1 MLSILFASKLN
12 KTDLTKFNPYN
23 HFGFLT
29 NRVARLII
37 KAVEPDMETDGHCFP
52 ASCIGILAELW
63 AKDGISQKYLGTALI
78 KNKSSITKMLLALE
92 HEGLIMKKND
102 PEDGRGKLIYLTQ
115 NGRDMQHIIE
125 SKSGEMEEMLLTD
138 CSEEEII
145 IAKKVMSEMYEKLY
159 FKVNGHNPI
168 VNRNS

>member
-1 MLSILFASKLN
+1 M
-12 KTDLTKFNPYN
+12 TKFNPYN

-29 NRVARLII
+29 NRVARLIV

-92 HEGLIMKKND
+92 DDELIVKVND

-115 NGRDMQHIIE
+115 KGRDMQDIIE
-125 SKSGEMEEMLLTD
+125 AKSGEMQEMLLTD
-138 CSEEEII
+138 CSNDEIV
-145 IAKKVMSEMYEKLY
+145 IAKKVLAEMYEKLY
-159 FKVNGHNPI
+159 FKVNGHNPFLHEK
-168 VNRNS
+168 NE

>member
-1 MLSILFASKLN
+1 M
-12 KTDLTKFNPYN
+12 KFNPYN

-29 NRVARLII
+29 NRVARLIV

-63 AKDGISQKYLGTALI
+63 AKDGISQKYLGTAMI

-92 HEGLIMKKND
+92 SDGLIEKMDD
-102 PEDGRGKLIYLTQ
+102 PEDGRGKIIYLTQ
-115 NGRDMQHIIE
+115 KGRDMQQIIE

-138 CSEEEII
+138 CSKAEIV
-145 IAKKVMSEMYEKLY
+145 IAKKVMAEMYEKLY
-159 FKVNGHNPI
+159 FKVNGHNPFE
-168 VNRNS
+168 NRNKE